1 MDYNI
6 GKLTIYTTKNWE
18 RYKNY
23 YPISSE
29 DMDYAVVKELDD
41 KYVLV
46 DEKRLSK
53 VVSSLQKRKTVV

>member
-6 GKLTIYTTKNWE
+6 GKLNIYTIKDWN

-29 DMDYAVVKELDD
+29 DIDYAVVKELDD

-46 DEKRLSK
+46 DQKRLSK
-53 VVSSLQKRKTVV
+53 VIGSLQKRRNVV

>member
-6 GKLTIYTTKNWE
+6 GKLTMYTVKNWE
-18 RYKNY
+18 RYKRY

-29 DMDYAVVKELDD
+29 ELDYAVVKELDD

-46 DEKRLSK
+46 DEKRLSS
-53 VVSSLQKRKTVV
+53 VVSCLQKRKSVV